1 MVTVIEN
8 YFYPMLKFYGYKKCS
23 TCRKAEKALETAGV
37 PYGFTDITETPPNKT
52 ELKKIL
58 EQSGLPIRKL
68 FNTSGEQ
75 YKLLGI
81 KDQIGSMTDAAALD
95 LLAGNGRLIKRP
107 LVTDGAK
114 ATVGFDESVFAKAWK
129 KK

>member
-1 MVTVIEN
+1 
-8 YFYPMLKFYGYKKCS
+8 MLKFYGYKKCS

-37 PYGFTDITETPPNKT
+37 SYGFADITETPPSKM

-58 EQSGLPIRKL
+58 EQSGLPLRKL

-81 KDQIGSMTDAAALD
+81 KDKIGSMTDAAAFD

-107 LVTDGAK
+107 LVTDGK
-114 ATVGFDESVFAKAWK
+114 SATVGFDEVLFGRTWSKRR
-129 KK
+129 